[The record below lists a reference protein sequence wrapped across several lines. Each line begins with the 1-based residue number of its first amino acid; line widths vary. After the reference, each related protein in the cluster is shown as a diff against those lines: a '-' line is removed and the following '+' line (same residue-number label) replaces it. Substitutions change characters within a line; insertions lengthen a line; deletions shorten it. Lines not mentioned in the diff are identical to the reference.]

1 MKNFDSLRNI
11 FGGRVISKL
20 LSEVMTASGW
30 RHDKQCRSKDSERWS
45 IVHASFN
52 CTGTYRSIFSV
63 CRRILAVRWDDF
75 GSHGMPMDRIQASDN
90 RYGYSDKRKSPR
102 RQSAFSQRR
111 CGRQKR
117 RKRSLDFPVY
127 NRILSLKEVA

>member
-11 FGGRVISKL
+11 FGGVISKL

-30 RHDKQCRSKDSERWS
+30 RHDK
-45 IVHASFN
+45 
-52 CTGTYRSIFSV
+52 
-63 CRRILAVRWDDF
+63 
-75 GSHGMPMDRIQASDN
+75 
-90 RYGYSDKRKSPR
+90 
-102 RQSAFSQRR
+102 
-111 CGRQKR
+111 QKR